1 MADTG
6 DGTGGHRGT
15 VLPCHMTRKN
25 RPPVSL
31 CLCDPCPRNG
41 LFYEYSVN
49 RYAGSR

>member
-31 CLCDPCPRNG
+31 CDP
-41 LFYEYSVN
+41 LSKEWFVL
-49 RYAGSR
+49 

>member
-25 RPPVSL
+25 RPPVVRKNRPPVS
-31 CLCDPCPRNG
+31 LCDP
-41 LFYEYSVN
+41 LSKEWFVL
-49 RYAGSR
+49 